1 MSLSLALFISKKLI
15 GSKGSKKKISA
26 TIIFIAQVAIALG
39 IIVTLLTISIGIG
52 FRQSIKER
60 LSGFN
65 GHVLITTYE
74 ANSSFESSALHHPDS
89 LVITLNQ
96 ISDIDRFQK
105 VVVKSGIIKTDS
117 LYEGV
122 IMKGVGTDF
131 NRKAYQEYI
140 KEGKIPQFGKQN
152 DSVLLSERVAKSL
165 GLTLGDKLY
174 MYFIRDEKPVI
185 RSFYLAGMY
194 NTGIKEIDQNI
205 IIGDIEHVRRLNRW
219 KNKEVGAIE
228 IYVKDINEL
237 QEVSDKIFDE
247 IGPQYYAENAFQLN
261 PQIISWVELF
271 DVNMFVIIGV
281 IFLVVA
287 INIIMALLILI
298 IDRTPMIGTLKALG
312 ATNWQIRRI
321 FLYNALFILSFG
333 LLIGNGIAIALLLLQ
348 KYFGIVTLDPDFY
361 YVEEVPVYL
370 NVLYILLINIVAI
383 LLCALVLIIPTYI
396 ISKIPPIKAIKFR

>member
-1 MSLSLALFISKKLI
+1 MSLALFISKRLI

-26 TIIFIAQVAIALG
+26 TIIFIAQIAIALG

-65 GHVLITTYE
+65 GHILVATYE
-74 ANSSFESSALHHPDS
+74 ANSSFESSALHDVAS
-89 LVITLNQ
+89 LITTLKNIQ
-96 ISDIDRFQK
+96 EVDRFQK
-105 VVVKSGIIKTDS
+105 VVIKSGIIKTDS

-122 IMKGVGTDF
+122 VMKGVGEDF
-131 NRKAYQEYI
+131 NRDAYQSYI
-140 KEGKIPQFGKQN
+140 KKGNIPQFGQQN
-152 DSVLLSERVAKSL
+152 DSVLLSERVAKNL
-165 GLTLGDKLY
+165 RLDIGNKMYL
-174 MYFIRDEKPVI
+174 YFIRDDKPVV
-185 RSFYLAGMY
+185 RSFYVAGLY
-194 NTGIKEIDQNI
+194 NTGIKEIDQNH
-205 IIGDIEHVRRLNRW
+205 IIGDIEHTRRLNRW
-219 KNKEVGAIE
+219 KNNEVGAIE
-228 IYVKDINEL
+228 VYVKDINDL
-237 QEVSDKIFDE
+237 QRISNEVFDE

-287 INIIMALLILI
+287 INMIMALIILI

-312 ATNWQIRRI
+312 ATNWQIRKV
-321 FLYNALFILSFG
+321 FLYNAIFILSFG
-333 LLIGNGIAIALLLLQ
+333 LLAGNVMAITLLLLQ
-348 KYFGIVTLDPDFY
+348 KYSGIVALDPDFY

-370 NVLYILLINIVAI
+370 NGFYILFINLMAI
-383 LLCALVLIIPTYI
+383 LLCVLVLIIPTYI

>member
-1 MSLSLALFISKKLI
+1 MSLALFISKKLI

-65 GHVLITTYE
+65 GHVLVTTYE
-74 ANSSFESSALHHPDS
+74 ANSSFESSALHNVDS
-89 LVITLNQ
+89 LILTLNQ
-96 ISDIDRFQK
+96 IPDIDRFQK

-122 IMKGVGTDF
+122 MMKGVGADF
-131 NRKAYQEYI
+131 NRDAYQEYI

-152 DSVLLSERVAKSL
+152 DSVLLSERVAQSL
-165 GLTLGDKLY
+165 HLTLGDKFY
-174 MYFIRDEKPVI
+174 MYFLRDEKLVI
-185 RSFYLAGMY
+185 RDFYLAGLY
-194 NTGIKEIDQNI
+194 NTGIKEIDKNV

-228 IYVKDINEL
+228 IYVEDINDL
-237 QEVSDKIFDE
+237 QKVSDQVFDE

-321 FLYNALFILSFG
+321 FLYNAIFILSFG
-333 LLIGNGIAIALLLLQ
+333 LLAGNGIAITLLLLQ

-370 NVLYILLINIVAI
+370 NVFYILLINIIAI
-383 LLCALVLIIPTYI
+383 LLSALVLIVPTYI

>member
-1 MSLSLALFISKKLI
+1 MSLALFISKKLI

-65 GHVLITTYE
+65 GHVLVTTYE
-74 ANSSFESSALHHPDS
+74 ANSSFESSALHNVDS
-89 LVITLNQ
+89 LISTLNQ
-96 ISDIDRFQK
+96 IPDIDRFQK

-122 IMKGVGTDF
+122 MMKGVGADF
-131 NRKAYQEYI
+131 NRDAYQEYI

-152 DSVLLSERVAKSL
+152 DSVLLSERVAQSL
-165 GLTLGDKLY
+165 HLTLGDKFY
-174 MYFIRDEKPVI
+174 MYFLRDEKLVI
-185 RSFYLAGMY
+185 RDFYLAGLY
-194 NTGIKEIDQNI
+194 NTGIKEIDKNV

-228 IYVKDINEL
+228 IYVEDINDL
-237 QEVSDKIFDE
+237 QKVSDQVFDE

-321 FLYNALFILSFG
+321 FLYNAIFILSFG
-333 LLIGNGIAIALLLLQ
+333 LLAGNGIAITLLLLQ

-370 NVLYILLINIVAI
+370 NVFYILLINIIAI
-383 LLCALVLIIPTYI
+383 LLSALVLIVPTYI

>member
-1 MSLSLALFISKKLI
+1 MSLALFISKKLI

-26 TIIFIAQVAIALG
+26 TIIFIAQIAVALG
-39 IIVTLLTISIGIG
+39 IVVTLLTISIGVG

-65 GHVLITTYE
+65 GHVLVTTYE
-74 ANSSFESSALHHPDS
+74 ANSSFESSALHQVDS
-89 LVITLNQ
+89 LTTILNRM
-96 ISDIDRFQK
+96 SDIDLFQK
-105 VVVKSGIIKTDS
+105 VVIKSGIIKTDS

-122 IMKGVGTDF
+122 VMKGVGTDF
-131 NRKAYQEYI
+131 NREVYQDYLVQ
-140 KEGKIPQFGKQN
+140 GKIPQFGKQN
-152 DSVLLSERVAKSL
+152 DSILLSERIAKNLYL
-165 GLTLGDKLY
+165 GLGDKLY
-174 MYFIRDEKPVI
+174 MYFIRDEKPVV
-185 RSFYLAGMY
+185 RSFYLAGLY
-194 NTGIKEIDQNI
+194 NTGIKEIDKNI

-228 IYVKDINEL
+228 VYVKNINDL
-237 QEVSDKIFDE
+237 QKVSDIIFDE
-247 IGPQYYAENAFQLN
+247 VGPQYYAENAFQLN

-271 DVNMFVIIGV
+271 DVNMVVIIGV

-312 ATNWQIRRI
+312 ATNWQIRKI
-321 FLYNALFILSFG
+321 FLYNAIFILSFG
-333 LLIGNGIAIALLLLQ
+333 LLVGNGIAITLLLLQ

-370 NVLYILLINIVAI
+370 NVFYILVVNGIAI
-383 LLCALVLIIPTYI
+383 ILCALVLIIPTYV

>member
-1 MSLSLALFISKKLI
+1 MSLALFISKRLTS
-15 GSKGSKKKISA
+15 SKGSKKKISA

-65 GHVLITTYE
+65 GHILVTTYE
-74 ANSSFESSALHHPDS
+74 ANSSFESSILHDVDS
-89 LVITLNQ
+89 LIATLNNIQ
-96 ISDIDRFQK
+96 EVDRFQK
-105 VVVKSGIIKTDS
+105 VVIKSGIIKTDS

-122 IMKGVGTDF
+122 VMKGVGKDF
-131 NRKAYQEYI
+131 NRAVYQSYI
-140 KEGKIPQFGKQN
+140 KKGKIPQFGHQN
-152 DSVLLSERVAKSL
+152 DSVLLSERIAKNL
-165 GLTLGDKLY
+165 HLDIGAKMY
-174 MYFIRDEKPVI
+174 MYFIRNDKPVI
-185 RSFYLAGMY
+185 RSFYVSGLY
-194 NTGIKEIDQNI
+194 NTGIKEIDQNY
-205 IIGDIEHVRRLNRW
+205 IIGDIEHTRRLNRW
-219 KNKEVGAIE
+219 RNSEVGAIE
-228 IYVKDINEL
+228 VYVKDINDL
-237 QEVSDKIFDE
+237 QRISNEIFDE

-287 INIIMALLILI
+287 INMIMALLILI

-312 ATNWQIRRI
+312 ATNWQIRKV
-321 FLYNALFILSFG
+321 FLYNAIFILSFG
-333 LLIGNGIAIALLLLQ
+333 LLAGNVIAVTLLFLQ
-348 KYFGIVTLDPDFY
+348 KYLGIVTLDPDFY

-370 NVLYILLINIVAI
+370 NEFYILFINLMAI
-383 LLCALVLIIPTYI
+383 LLCVLVLIIPTYI